1 VEVALP
7 RPEENVRVRRTRT
20 LLRQALVELIE
31 ERGFD
36 RTTVGQI
43 AERAMVSRAAFY
55 RNYRDKYHLVEE
67 IFDEAMDVLRGSV
80 ADPDA
85 RPALEL
91 WASFFDHVAHY
102 DRLYG
107 ALLSHRGSQW
117 FAVRM
122 RTSLSG
128 MVAQHIPSS
137 GPTGG
142 LVPSLVAAMFVQAI
156 TWWLDNDRPLSSQ
169 EMAVRTGR
177 LAGSVIREAN
187 SGDGPGR
194 TG

>member
-1 VEVALP
+1 MP
-7 RPEENVRVRRTRT
+7 RPRESVRVLRTRT

-36 RTTVGQI
+36 RVTVGQI
-43 AERAMVSRAAFY
+43 TERAMVSRAAFY

-102 DRLYG
+102 HRLYG

-122 RTSLSG
+122 RSSLSA
-128 MVAQHIPSS
+128 MVAEHIPSS

-169 EMAVRTGR
+169 DMAIQTGR
-177 LAGSVIREAN
+177 LAGAIIAEAN
-187 SGDGPGR
+187 SRKGAPRPG
-194 TG
+194 

>member
-1 VEVALP
+1 M
-7 RPEENVRVRRTRT
+7 
-20 LLRQALVELIE
+20 VELIE

-36 RTTVGQI
+36 RVTVGQI
-43 AERAMVSRAAFY
+43 TERAMVSRAAFY

-85 RPALEL
+85 KPALEL

-102 DRLYG
+102 HRLYG

-122 RTSLSG
+122 RTSLSA
-128 MVAQHIPSS
+128 MVAEHIPSS

-142 LVPSLVAAMFVQAI
+142 LAPSLVAAMFVQAI
-156 TWWLDNDRPLSSQ
+156 TWWLDNGRPLSSQ
-169 EMAVRTGR
+169 DMAVQTGR
-177 LAGSVIREAN
+177 LAGAIIAEAN
-187 SGDGPGR
+187 SWKGAPRPG
-194 TG
+194 